1 MILPGKGWRRV
12 GGRAF
17 WLSIHFPW
25 LISAMS
31 EAILRYN
38 MTIECSQE
46 NSMEYDL
53 AGREIFPLR
62 VECIARSGREEGS

>member
-1 MILPGKGWRRV
+1 
-12 GGRAF
+12 
-17 WLSIHFPW
+17 
-25 LISAMS
+25 MS
-31 EAILRYN
+31 KAILRYN